1 MRIHSKGPA
10 SEPVVRLLFRKNNP
24 VLFSIENVF
33 ALLTGIFEK
42 HFILQKQ
49 FVPHYTSSISNIIRN
64 LIAADHKGADVFHV
78 TGDVHYMVLAL
89 PRKKTLLTIHDS
101 VFIRNSSGLKRLV
114 FKWVFLKLPVKACSW
129 ISTISEKTK
138 QEVIEYTGCDP
149 EKIIVIPD
157 PVTQNIRYVEKQMD
171 HQRPVLLFIG
181 STDNKNLSRVIGAL
195 KGIPCHLEI
204 VGIISPDRLLL
215 LQQHDISF
223 NSFKSL
229 SEEAMSERYAACD
242 LVLFPSEY
250 EGFGLPILEG
260 QKAGRPVITSN
271 LSPMKEVAGG
281 AACLVDP
288 YDEHSIRS
296 GILKV
301 IGDLSYRTDLIKKG
315 FENVRQY
322 APEQIANLY
331 MNMYRKIVQKS
342 VIEPS

>member
-1 MRIHSKGPA
+1 MSIYKKDPQSK
-10 SEPVVRLLFRKNNP
+10 PVVRLLFRKNNP
-24 VLFSIENVF
+24 ILFSIENVF
-33 ALLTGIFEK
+33 ALLTGIFER

-49 FVPHYTSSISNIIRN
+49 FVPNYTSSIPSIIRN
-64 LIAADHKGADVFHV
+64 LFAADQKGADVFHV

-101 VFIRNSSGLKRLV
+101 VFIRNSSGLKRV
-114 FKWVFLKLPVKACSW
+114 AFKWLFLKLPVKACNW
-129 ISTISEKTK
+129 ITTISEKTK
-138 QEVIEYTGCDP
+138 QEIIEYTGCDP
-149 EKIIVIPD
+149 DKIIVIPD
-157 PVTQNIRYVEKQMD
+157 PVSQNIRYVEKQMD
-171 HQRPVLLFIG
+171 RQRPVLLFIG
-181 STDNKNLSRVIGAL
+181 STNNKNLVRVIGAL

-204 VGIISPDRLLL
+204 VGIIPPDQLVL
-215 LQQHDISF
+215 LQQHDVSF
-223 NSFKSL
+223 SSFKSL
-229 SEEAMSERYAACD
+229 SAEGMAERFAACD

-271 LSPMKEVAGG
+271 LSPMKEVSGG

-301 IGDLSYRTDLIKKG
+301 MGDLSYRNDLVKMG

-331 MNMYRKIVQKS
+331 MNMYRKIDQKS
-342 VIEPS
+342 FNNQ